1 MDYTS
6 ALSWLDL
13 YVPYELAVMFHA
25 YCWRQ
30 IDSKHKGIACT
41 ARLNISH
48 RPFVCISVGRC
59 VLPTIELNADLS
71 SSYSSIVPPI
81 LATLKLRES
90 LNGTYA
96 DHFIVF
102 SKDNAVIASDFN
114 TQFGC
119 SQGSE
124 DKAEGLFAVPS
135 DQNDNDNSLI

>member
-1 MDYTS
+1 M
-6 ALSWLDL
+6 
-13 YVPYELAVMFHA
+13 
-25 YCWRQ
+25 
-30 IDSKHKGIACT
+30 
-41 ARLNISH
+41 
-48 RPFVCISVGRC
+48 
-59 VLPTIELNADLS
+59 PTIELNADLS

-124 DKAEGLFAVPS
+124 DKAEGLLRSHPIKMTTTTPS
-135 DQNDNDNSLI
+135 FRINLTTHCLS